1 MTDDSR
7 QCALND
13 GQAEGALS
21 SPLRY
26 PSSRAPRA
34 AARDMTTGAPWRH
47 LLAFAWPLL
56 LGNLIQSAYFM
67 VDALLVGR
75 LLGPQALAAVGGVN
89 SVIFVVLGFV
99 FGLSMGVGVLTAQ
112 RFGAHDPRGV
122 RQSVGTGVWVCLVV
136 TAVVTALCLLFTD
149 PILRLIQT
157 PSAIF
162 EPARTYLR
170 IAFAGTWMMV
180 FFNFQSATLRAFGD
194 SRTPL
199 WCLAGSSLLNIALDI
214 PFIRL
219 WGVAGASWATN
230 LATLF
235 SALACFALVTCR
247 LDALRLRR
255 SDWRPRWPVARFHLR
270 VGLPMGLQFSIT
282 GLGAMVLQG
291 AINTFGVAQIAGM
304 TAARQVENLA
314 AQLPI
319 TLGQTVATY
328 AAQNTGAAKPERI
341 RAGVR
346 FCLLLILL
354 SGAVFTALALLFGRH
369 FIGCFLHTQSAADT
383 ELSTAALDVGCRL
396 LSITAPFLVPLGAIF
411 IYRNALQGMGRAFW
425 PMMAGAAEMAMRVL
439 VALVLLPWWG
449 VHAVYWGDPLAW
461 IGACAVLLPAY
472 LCALAQL
479 GAKPLPLGPALA
491 FLRAH
496 AVTVI
501 SALAAALSFAFAPR
515 SAWWHAI
522 DWRTLNLLFCLMFV
536 VAGLRACNLFR
547 VLAQRLLAGRTQLRT
562 LLHCLVQLTF
572 LLAMLVTNDV
582 ALVALVPFAILLFD
596 RLGLRRLLPRVIILQ
611 TLAAN
616 LGSMATPIGN
626 PQNLFLYTTFN
637 LSPRDFFPL
646 MLTLTFI
653 GWLALLG
660 LTCTV
665 RNEPLALP
673 PEADPERLTHPRK
686 VALYCALFALC
697 LLAVFRLLPGAWLFA
712 IVLTCALLF
721 SRRILRQVDYGLLL
735 TFLCFFVFS
744 HNMGLIPAVSRALSS
759 LDPIPASFLSSQIIS
774 NVPAA
779 ILLAPIAKGDWAALL
794 LGCNLGGFGTPVAS
808 LASLIA
814 FNFYLREPDARPGH
828 YLGIFTVCNLAVLFT
843 YLAAALLSPI

>member
-1 MTDDSR
+1 METSR
-7 QCALND
+7 SNQRPNR
-13 GQAEGALS
+13 G
-21 SPLRY
+21 
-26 PSSRAPRA
+26 
-34 AARDMTTGAPWRH
+34 ARDMTTGAPWCH

-89 SVIFVVLGFV
+89 SIIFVVLGFV

-122 RQSVGTGVWVCLVV
+122 RQSVGTGVWVCLLV
-136 TAVVTALCLLFTD
+136 TAAVTALCLAFTD

-157 PSAIF
+157 PADIF
-162 EPARTYLR
+162 EPAGTYLR
-170 IAFAGTWMMV
+170 IAFAGIGMMV

-247 LDALRLRR
+247 LEALRLRR
-255 SDWRPRWPVARFHLR
+255 SDWRPRWSVARFHLR

-282 GLGAMVLQG
+282 GLGGMVLQG

-319 TLGQTVATY
+319 TLGQTIATY

-346 FCLLLILL
+346 FCLLLVLL
-354 SGAVFTALALLFGRH
+354 SGAAFTALALGFGRH
-369 FIGCFLHTQSAADT
+369 FIACFLQAQGADDATLSA
-383 ELSTAALDVGCRL
+383 AALDVGCRL
-396 LSITAPFLVPLGAIF
+396 LSIAAPFLVPLGAIF

-439 VALVLLPWWG
+439 VALALLPWWG

-461 IGACAVLLPAY
+461 LGACAVLLPAY

-479 GAKPLPLGPALA
+479 GAKPLPLGPAFA
-491 FLRAH
+491 FLRTH
-496 AVTVI
+496 AVTAI
-501 SALAAALSFAFAPR
+501 AALAALLSFVFAPK
-515 SAWWHAI
+515 SAWWRAI

-547 VLAQRLLAGRTQLRT
+547 VLAQRLLAGRKQLRT
-562 LLHCLVQLTF
+562 LLHTLVQLTF
-572 LLAMLVTNDV
+572 LLSMLVTNDV

-596 RLGLRRLLPRVIILQ
+596 RLGLRRHIAKVVVLQ

-626 PQNLFLYTTFN
+626 PQNLFFYTAFN
-637 LSPRDFFPL
+637 LSPSAFFQL
-646 MLTLTFI
+646 MVPVTLI
-653 GWLALLG
+653 GWLVLIG

-665 RNEPLALP
+665 RDEALALR
-673 PEADPERLTHPRK
+673 PEAESVPETLTHPRK
-686 VALYCALFALC
+686 VALYCTLFALC
-697 LLAVFRLLPGAWLFA
+697 LLAVFRLLPGAWLFG
-712 IVLTCALLF
+712 IVLTCALAF
-721 SRRILRQVDYGLLL
+721 SRRILRRVDYGLLL
-735 TFLCFFVFS
+735 TFVCFFLFS
-744 HNMGLIPAVSRALSS
+744 HNIGLIPAVGRLLTR
-759 LDPIPASFLSSQIIS
+759 LDPFPAAFLASQVIS

-779 ILLAPIAKGDWAALL
+779 ILLAPFTKPGSGGEALL
-794 LGCNLGGFGTPVAS
+794 LGCNLGGFGTPIAS
-808 LASLIA
+808 LASLISL
-814 FNFYLREPDARPGH
+814 NFYLREPDARPGR
-828 YLGIFTVCNLAVLFT
+828 YLLLFT
-843 YLAAALLSPI
+843 AGNLFILLGYVAVSIWFV

>member
-1 MTDDSR
+1 
-7 QCALND
+7 
-13 GQAEGALS
+13 
-21 SPLRY
+21 
-26 PSSRAPRA
+26 
-34 AARDMTTGAPWRH
+34 MTTGAPWRH

-89 SVIFVVLGFV
+89 SIIFVVLGFV

-122 RQSVGTGVWVCLVV
+122 RQSVGTGVWVCLLV
-136 TAVVTALCLLFTD
+136 TAAVTALCLGFTD

-157 PSAIF
+157 PADIF
-162 EPARTYLR
+162 EPAGTYLR
-170 IAFAGTWMMV
+170 IAFAGIWMMV

-247 LDALRLRR
+247 LEALRLRR
-255 SDWRPRWPVARFHLR
+255 SDWRPRWSVARFHLR

-282 GLGAMVLQG
+282 GLGGMVLQG

-354 SGAVFTALALLFGRH
+354 SGAAFTTLALCFGRH
-369 FIGCFLHTQSAADT
+369 FIACFLQAQGSDDAALSA
-383 ELSTAALDVGCRL
+383 AALDVGCRL
-396 LSITAPFLVPLGAIF
+396 LAIAAPFLVPLGAIF
-411 IYRNALQGMGRAFW
+411 IFRNALQGMGRAFW

-439 VALVLLPWWG
+439 VALALLPWWG

-461 IGACAVLLPAY
+461 LGACAVLFPAY
-472 LCALAQL
+472 LYALAHL
-479 GAKPLPLGPALA
+479 EARPLPFAPLLA
-491 FLRAH
+491 FLRTH
-496 AVTVI
+496 AVTAI
-501 SALAAALSFAFAPR
+501 AALAALLSFAFAPK
-515 SAWWHAI
+515 SAWWQSI

-547 VLAQRLLAGRTQLRT
+547 VLAQRLLAGRKQLRT
-562 LLHCLVQLTF
+562 LLHTLVQLTF
-572 LLAMLVTNDV
+572 LLSMLVTNDV

-596 RLGLRRLLPRVIILQ
+596 RLGLRRHIAKVVVLQ

-626 PQNLFLYTTFN
+626 PQNLFLYTAFN
-637 LSPRDFFPL
+637 LSPCAFLQL
-646 MLTLTFI
+646 MVPLTLI
-653 GWLALLG
+653 GWLVLFG
-660 LTCTV
+660 LSCTV
-665 RNEPLALP
+665 RDEALALR
-673 PEADPERLTHPRK
+673 PEAEAAPETLTHPRK
-686 VALYCALFALC
+686 VVLYCALFALC
-697 LLAVFRLLPGAWLFA
+697 LLAVFRLLPGAWLFGV
-712 IVLTCALLF
+712 VLACALAF

-735 TFLCFFVFS
+735 TFVCFFLFS
-744 HNMGLIPAVSRALSS
+744 HNIGLIPAVGRLLTR
-759 LDPIPASFLSSQIIS
+759 LDPFPAAFLASQAIS

-779 ILLAPIAKGDWAALL
+779 ILLAPFSKPGFDCIGLL
-794 LGCNLGGFGTPVAS
+794 VGCNLGGFGTPIAS
-808 LASLIA
+808 LASLISL
-814 FNFYLREPDARPGH
+814 NFYLREPDARPGR
-828 YLGIFTVCNLAVLFT
+828 YLLLFTAGNLFILLGYLAVSIWFV
-843 YLAAALLSPI
+843 

>member
-1 MTDDSR
+1 MTI
-7 QCALND
+7 
-13 GQAEGALS
+13 
-21 SPLRY
+21 
-26 PSSRAPRA
+26 
-34 AARDMTTGAPWRH
+34 GAPWRH

-89 SVIFVVLGFV
+89 SIIFVVLGFV

-122 RQSVGTGVWVCLVV
+122 RQSVGTGVWVCLLV
-136 TAVVTALCLLFTD
+136 TAAVTALCLAFTD

-157 PSAIF
+157 PADIF
-162 EPARTYLR
+162 APAGTYLR
-170 IAFAGTWMMV
+170 IAFAGIWMMV

-199 WCLAGSSLLNIALDI
+199 WCLAFSSLLNIALDI

-235 SALACFALVTCR
+235 SALACFTLVTCR
-247 LDALRLRR
+247 LEALRLRR
-255 SDWRPRWPVARFHLR
+255 SDWRPRWSVARFHLR

-282 GLGAMVLQG
+282 GLGGMVLQG

-319 TLGQTVATY
+319 TLGQTIATY

-354 SGAVFTALALLFGRH
+354 SGAAFTALALCFGRH
-369 FIGCFLHTQSAADT
+369 FIACFLQAQGADDATLSA
-383 ELSTAALDVGCRL
+383 AALDVGCRL
-396 LSITAPFLVPLGAIF
+396 LSIAAPFLVPLGAIF

-439 VALVLLPWWG
+439 VALALLPWWG

-461 IGACAVLLPAY
+461 LGACAVLLPAY

-479 GAKPLPLGPALA
+479 GAKPLSLGPALA

-501 SALAAALSFAFAPR
+501 AALAALLSFAFAPR
-515 SAWWHAI
+515 SAWWRAI

-562 LLHCLVQLTF
+562 LLHGLVQLTF
-572 LLAMLVTNDV
+572 FLAMLVTNDV
-582 ALVALVPFAILLFD
+582 ALIALVPFAILLFD

-626 PQNLFLYTTFN
+626 PQNLFLYTAFN

-646 MLTLTFI
+646 MFLLTFI

-660 LTCTV
+660 LTRNV
-665 RNEPLALP
+665 RDEPLVLR
-673 PEADPERLTHPRK
+673 PEATPERLTHPRK

-697 LLAVFRLLPGAWLFA
+697 LLAVFRLLPGAWLFG
-712 IVLTCALLF
+712 IVLACALAF

-744 HNMGLIPAVSRALSS
+744 HNIGLIPAVSRALSS
-759 LDPIPASFLSSQIIS
+759 LALFPASFLSSQVIS

-779 ILLAPIAKGDWAALL
+779 ILLAPIAKGNWAALL
-794 LGCNLGGFGTPVAS
+794 VGCNVGGFGTPVAS

-814 FNFYLREPDARPGH
+814 FNFYLREPDARPVH
-828 YLGIFTVCNLAVLFT
+828 YLGIFTVYNLAVLST

>member
-1 MTDDSR
+1 METSR
-7 QCALND
+7 SNQRPNR
-13 GQAEGALS
+13 G
-21 SPLRY
+21 
-26 PSSRAPRA
+26 
-34 AARDMTTGAPWRH
+34 ARDMTTGAPWRH

-89 SVIFVVLGFV
+89 SIIFVVLGFV

-122 RQSVGTGVWVCLVV
+122 RQSVGTGVWVCLLV
-136 TAVVTALCLLFTD
+136 TAAVTALCLAFTD

-157 PSAIF
+157 PADIF
-162 EPARTYLR
+162 EPAGTYLR
-170 IAFAGTWMMV
+170 IAFAGIWMMV

-199 WCLAGSSLLNIALDI
+199 WCLAFSSLLNIALDI

-255 SDWRPRWPVARFHLR
+255 SDWRPRWSVARFHLR

-282 GLGAMVLQG
+282 GLGGMVLQG

-319 TLGQTVATY
+319 TLGQTIATY

-354 SGAVFTALALLFGRH
+354 SGAAFTTLALCFGRH
-369 FIGCFLHTQSAADT
+369 FIACFLQAQGSADAA
-383 ELSTAALDVGCRL
+383 LSAAALDVGCRL
-396 LSITAPFLVPLGAIF
+396 LSIAAPFLVPLGAIF
-411 IYRNALQGMGRAFW
+411 IFRNALQGMGRAFW
-425 PMMAGAAEMAMRVL
+425 PMMAGAAEMVMRVL
-439 VALVLLPWWG
+439 VALALLPWWG

-461 IGACAVLLPAY
+461 LGACAVLLPAY

-491 FLRAH
+491 FLRTH

-501 SALAAALSFAFAPR
+501 AALAALLSFTFAPK
-515 SAWWHAI
+515 SAWWQSI

-547 VLAQRLLAGRTQLRT
+547 VLAQRLLAGRKQLRT
-562 LLHCLVQLTF
+562 LLHTLVQLTF
-572 LLAMLVTNDV
+572 LLSMLVTNDV

-626 PQNLFLYTTFN
+626 PQNLFIYTAFN
-637 LSPRDFFPL
+637 LTPGNFFSIMVPA
-646 MLTLTFI
+646 TLV
-653 GWLALLG
+653 GWLFLVG
-660 LTCTV
+660 LTRTV
-665 RNEPLALP
+665 RDEPLASC
-673 PEADPERLTHPRK
+673 PEAAPEPERLTHPRK

-697 LLAVFRLLPGAWLFA
+697 LLAVFRVLPGAWLFG
-712 IVLTCALLF
+712 IVLACALAF

-744 HNMGLIPAVSRALSS
+744 HNIGLIPAVSRYLAS
-759 LDPIPASFLSSQIIS
+759 LDLFNAAFFSSQVIS

-779 ILLAPIAKGDWAALL
+779 ILLAPIAQGSTGWSDLL
-794 LGCNLGGFGTPVAS
+794 LGCDLGGFGTPIAS

-814 FNFYLREPDARPGH
+814 LNFYFREPDARPVR
-828 YLGIFTVCNLAVLFT
+828 YLLLFTAYNLAIILG
-843 YLAAALLSPI
+843 YLALVFLLCPPHFHA